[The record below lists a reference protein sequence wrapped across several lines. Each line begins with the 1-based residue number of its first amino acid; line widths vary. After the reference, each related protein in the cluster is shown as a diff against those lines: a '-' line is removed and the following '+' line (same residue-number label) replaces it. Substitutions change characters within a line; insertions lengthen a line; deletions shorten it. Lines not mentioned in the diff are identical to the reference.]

1 MENCAICSN
10 TTEAIG
16 MKENF
21 IFSTSIKKNL
31 VYLFLTGL
39 ILSVIGAYFIINSGH
54 GHGEELHSIANESHS
69 SFKWYHRV
77 FSNLWIN
84 NIFFV
89 GISVSAVFFVA
100 IQYIAQAGWSAG
112 FIRVPM
118 SFGSWLP
125 YGFALMLIT
134 FALGNH
140 DIFHW
145 THDYLYDISDSR
157 YDKIIDGKKAYLNL
171 PFFLS
176 RMILFFVVWYIL
188 YKKII
193 KESILEDIHGGEKY
207 WRKIYTLSIIF
218 VVFYALSSSV
228 AAWDWILSI
237 DTHWFS
243 TMFGWYVF
251 ASWWVSALAFIAY
264 IVTILKENGY
274 LKDLNFSVIHD
285 LGKFVF
291 AFSVFW
297 TYIWFSQYMLIY
309 YANIPEE
316 TIYFVERLRSDNYV
330 AFFYANLFLNFFFPF
345 LFLMTRASKR
355 HTRFLKIACPVVL
368 FGHFI
373 DFYLMITP
381 GIVKENNG
389 FGLLEIGI
397 LLVYLSMFL
406 FVILKSLSSRNLNAK
421 NHPML
426 GESVH
431 HDI

>member
-1 MENCAICSN
+1 
-10 TTEAIG
+10 

-21 IFSTSIKKNL
+21 IFSSNIKKNL
-31 VYLFLTGL
+31 FYLFIVGL
-39 ILSVIGAYFIINSGH
+39 LLSVIGAFFVINGGNGH
-54 GHGEELHSIANESHS
+54 AEELHSIANESHS
-69 SFKWYHRV
+69 SFQWYHRL

-84 NIFFV
+84 NMYFI
-89 GISVSAVFFVA
+89 GISVTAVFFVA
-100 IQYIAQAGWSAG
+100 IQYVAQAGWSAG
-112 FIRVPM
+112 IIRVPM

-125 YGFALMLIT
+125 YGFVLLIIT
-134 FALGNH
+134 FAIGNH

-145 THDYLYDISDSR
+145 THDYLYDTSDPR

-176 RMILFFVVWYIL
+176 RMVLFFLVWYYL
-188 YKKII
+188 YRRIVKL
-193 KESILEDIHGGEKY
+193 SVLEDINGGDKY
-207 WRKIYTLSIIF
+207 WNKMFTLSAIF
-218 VVFYALSSSV
+218 VVFYGLSSSV

-251 ASWWVSALAFIAY
+251 ASWWVSSLAFITY
-264 IVTILKENGY
+264 VVVLLKDNGY
-274 LKDLNFSVIHD
+274 LKHVNFSVIHD

-297 TYIWFSQYMLIY
+297 TYIWFSQYMLVY
-309 YANIPEE
+309 YANLPEE
-316 TIYFVERLRSDNYV
+316 TTYFIDRLRSDNYV
-330 AFFYANLFLNFFFPF
+330 GFFYANLFMNFFFPF

-355 HTRFLKIACPVVL
+355 HTRFLKIVCPIIL

-397 LLVYLSMFL
+397 LMVYLSMFL
-406 FVILKSLSSRNLNAK
+406 FVILKSLGSRNLLAR

-426 GESVH
+426 DESIH

>member
-1 MENCAICSN
+1 MID
-10 TTEAIG
+10 

-21 IFSTSIKKNL
+21 IFSSNIKKNL
-31 VYLFLTGL
+31 FYLFIVGL
-39 ILSVIGAYFIINSGH
+39 LLSVIGAFFIINGGNGH
-54 GHGEELHSIANESHS
+54 AEELHSIANESHS
-69 SFKWYHRV
+69 SFQWYHRL

-84 NIFFV
+84 NMYFI
-89 GISVSAVFFVA
+89 GISVTAVFFVA
-100 IQYIAQAGWSAG
+100 IQYVAQAGWSAG
-112 FIRVPM
+112 IIRVPM

-125 YGFALMLIT
+125 YGFVLLIIT
-134 FALGNH
+134 FAIGNH

-145 THDYLYDISDSR
+145 THDYLYDTSDPR

-176 RMILFFVVWYIL
+176 RMVLFFLVWYYL
-188 YKKII
+188 YRRIVKL
-193 KESILEDIHGGEKY
+193 SVLEDINGGDKY
-207 WRKIYTLSIIF
+207 WNKMFTLSAIF
-218 VVFYALSSSV
+218 VVFYGLSSSV

-251 ASWWVSALAFIAY
+251 ASWWVSSLAFITY
-264 IVTILKENGY
+264 VVVLLKDNGY
-274 LKDLNFSVIHD
+274 LKHVNFSVIHD

-297 TYIWFSQYMLIY
+297 TYIWFSQYMLVY
-309 YANIPEE
+309 YANLPEE
-316 TIYFVERLRSDNYV
+316 TTYFIDRLRSDNYV
-330 AFFYANLFLNFFFPF
+330 GFFYANLFMNFFFPF

-355 HTRFLKIACPVVL
+355 HTRFLKIVCPIIL

-397 LLVYLSMFL
+397 LMVYLSMFL
-406 FVILKSLSSRNLNAK
+406 FVILKSLGSRNLLAR

-426 GESVH
+426 DESIH

>member
-1 MENCAICSN
+1 
-10 TTEAIG
+10 

-21 IFSTSIKKNL
+21 IFSSNIKKNL
-31 VYLFLTGL
+31 FYLFIVGL
-39 ILSVIGAYFIINSGH
+39 LLSVIGAFFIINGGNGH
-54 GHGEELHSIANESHS
+54 AEELHSIANESHS
-69 SFKWYHRV
+69 SFQWYHRL

-84 NIFFV
+84 NMYFI
-89 GISVSAVFFVA
+89 GISVTAVFFVA
-100 IQYIAQAGWSAG
+100 IQYVAQAGWSAG
-112 FIRVPM
+112 IIRVPM

-125 YGFALMLIT
+125 YGFVLLIIT
-134 FALGNH
+134 FAIGNH

-145 THDYLYDISDSR
+145 THDYLYDTSDPR

-176 RMILFFVVWYIL
+176 RMILFFLVWYYL
-188 YKKII
+188 YRRIVKL
-193 KESILEDIHGGEKY
+193 SVLEDINGGDKY
-207 WRKIYTLSIIF
+207 WNKMFTLSAIF
-218 VVFYALSSSV
+218 VVFYGLSSSV

-251 ASWWVSALAFIAY
+251 ASWWVSSLAFITY
-264 IVTILKENGY
+264 VVVLLKDNGY
-274 LKDLNFSVIHD
+274 LKHVNFSVIHD

-297 TYIWFSQYMLIY
+297 TYIWFSQYMLVY
-309 YANIPEE
+309 YANLPEE
-316 TIYFVERLRSDNYV
+316 TTYFIDRLRSDNYV
-330 AFFYANLFLNFFFPF
+330 GFFYANLFMNFFFPF

-355 HTRFLKIACPVVL
+355 HTRFLKIVCPIIL

-397 LLVYLSMFL
+397 LMVYLSMFL
-406 FVILKSLSSRNLNAK
+406 FVILKSLGSRNLLAR

-426 GESVH
+426 DESIH

>member
-1 MENCAICSN
+1 
-10 TTEAIG
+10 

-21 IFSTSIKKNL
+21 IFSSNIKKNL
-31 VYLFLTGL
+31 FYLFIVGL
-39 ILSVIGAYFIINSGH
+39 LLSVIGAFFVINGGNGH
-54 GHGEELHSIANESHS
+54 AEELHSIANESHS
-69 SFKWYHRV
+69 SFQWYHRL

-84 NIFFV
+84 NMYFI
-89 GISVSAVFFVA
+89 GISVTAVFFVA
-100 IQYIAQAGWSAG
+100 IQYVAQAGWSAG
-112 FIRVPM
+112 IIRVPM

-125 YGFALMLIT
+125 YGFVLLIIT
-134 FALGNH
+134 FAIGNH

-145 THDYLYDISDSR
+145 THDYLYDTSDPR

-176 RMILFFVVWYIL
+176 RMVLFFLVWYYL
-188 YKKII
+188 YRRIVKL
-193 KESILEDIHGGEKY
+193 SVLEDINGGDKY
-207 WRKIYTLSIIF
+207 WNKMFTLSAIF
-218 VVFYALSSSV
+218 VVFYGLSSSV

-251 ASWWVSALAFIAY
+251 ASWWVSSLAFITY
-264 IVTILKENGY
+264 VVVLLKDNGY
-274 LKDLNFSVIHD
+274 LNHVNFSVIHD

-297 TYIWFSQYMLIY
+297 TYIWFSQYMLVY
-309 YANIPEE
+309 YANLPEE
-316 TIYFVERLRSDNYV
+316 TTYFIDRLRSDNYV
-330 AFFYANLFLNFFFPF
+330 GFFYANLFMNFFFPF

-355 HTRFLKIACPVVL
+355 HTRFLKIVCPIIL

-397 LLVYLSMFL
+397 LMVYLSMFL
-406 FVILKSLSSRNLNAK
+406 FVILKSLGSRNLLAR

-426 GESVH
+426 DESIH

>member
-1 MENCAICSN
+1 
-10 TTEAIG
+10 

-21 IFSTSIKKNL
+21 IFSSNIQKNL
-31 VYLFLTGL
+31 FYLFIVGL
-39 ILSVIGAYFIINSGH
+39 LLSVIGAFFVINGGNGH
-54 GHGEELHSIANESHS
+54 AEELHSIANESHS
-69 SFKWYHRV
+69 SFQWYHRV

-84 NIFFV
+84 NMYFI
-89 GISVSAVFFVA
+89 GISVTAVFFVA
-100 IQYIAQAGWSAG
+100 IQYVAQAGWSAG
-112 FIRVPM
+112 IIRVPM

-125 YGFALMLIT
+125 YGFVLLIIT
-134 FALGNH
+134 FAIGNH

-145 THDYLYDISDSR
+145 THDYLYDTSDPR

-176 RMILFFVVWYIL
+176 RMVLFFLVWYYL
-188 YKKII
+188 YRRIVKL
-193 KESILEDIHGGEKY
+193 SVLEDINGGDKY
-207 WRKIYTLSIIF
+207 WNKMFTLSAIF
-218 VVFYALSSSV
+218 VVFYGLSSSV

-251 ASWWVSALAFIAY
+251 ASWWVSSLAFITY
-264 IVTILKENGY
+264 VVVLLKDNGY
-274 LKDLNFSVIHD
+274 LKHVNFSVIHD

-297 TYIWFSQYMLIY
+297 TYIWFSQYMLVY
-309 YANIPEE
+309 YANLPEE
-316 TIYFVERLRSDNYV
+316 TTYFIDRLRSDNYV
-330 AFFYANLFLNFFFPF
+330 GFFYANLFMNFFFPF

-355 HTRFLKIACPVVL
+355 HTRFLKIVCPIIL

-397 LLVYLSMFL
+397 LMVYLSMFL
-406 FVILKSLSSRNLNAK
+406 FVILKSLGSRNLLAR

-426 GESVH
+426 DESIH

>member
-1 MENCAICSN
+1 
-10 TTEAIG
+10 

-21 IFSTSIKKNL
+21 IFSSNIKKNL
-31 VYLFLTGL
+31 FYLFIVGL
-39 ILSVIGAYFIINSGH
+39 LLSVIGAFFIINGGNGH
-54 GHGEELHSIANESHS
+54 AEELHSIANESHS
-69 SFKWYHRV
+69 SFQWYHRL

-84 NIFFV
+84 NMYFI
-89 GISVSAVFFVA
+89 GISVTAVFFVA
-100 IQYIAQAGWSAG
+100 IQYVAQAGWSAG
-112 FIRVPM
+112 IIRVPM

-125 YGFALMLIT
+125 YGFVLLIIT
-134 FALGNH
+134 FAIGNH

-145 THDYLYDISDSR
+145 THDYLYDTSDPR

-176 RMILFFVVWYIL
+176 RMVLFFLVWYYL
-188 YKKII
+188 YRRIVKL
-193 KESILEDIHGGEKY
+193 SVLEDINGGDKY
-207 WRKIYTLSIIF
+207 WYKMFTLSAIF
-218 VVFYALSSSV
+218 VVFYGLSSSV

-251 ASWWVSALAFIAY
+251 ASWWVSSLAFITY
-264 IVTILKENGY
+264 VVVLLKDNGY
-274 LKDLNFSVIHD
+274 LKHVNFSVIHD

-297 TYIWFSQYMLIY
+297 TYIWFSQYMLVY
-309 YANIPEE
+309 YANLPEE
-316 TIYFVERLRSDNYV
+316 TTYFIDRLRSDNYV
-330 AFFYANLFLNFFFPF
+330 GFFYANLFMNFFFPF

-355 HTRFLKIACPVVL
+355 HTRFLKIVCPIIL

-397 LLVYLSMFL
+397 LMVYLSMFL
-406 FVILKSLSSRNLNAK
+406 FVILKSLGSRNLLAR

-426 GESVH
+426 DESIH

>member
-1 MENCAICSN
+1 
-10 TTEAIG
+10 

-21 IFSTSIKKNL
+21 IFSSNIKKNL
-31 VYLFLTGL
+31 FYLFIVGL
-39 ILSVIGAYFIINSGH
+39 LLSVIGAFFIINGGNGH
-54 GHGEELHSIANESHS
+54 AEELHSIANESHS
-69 SFKWYHRV
+69 SFQWYHRL

-84 NIFFV
+84 NMYFI
-89 GISVSAVFFVA
+89 GISVTAVFFVA
-100 IQYIAQAGWSAG
+100 IQYVAQAGWSAG
-112 FIRVPM
+112 IIRVPM

-125 YGFALMLIT
+125 YGFVLLIIT
-134 FALGNH
+134 FAIGNH

-145 THDYLYDISDSR
+145 THDYLYDTSDPR

-176 RMILFFVVWYIL
+176 RMVLFFLVWYYL
-188 YKKII
+188 YRRIVKL
-193 KESILEDIHGGEKY
+193 SVLEDINGGDKY
-207 WRKIYTLSIIF
+207 WNKIFTLSAIF
-218 VVFYALSSSV
+218 VVFYGLSSSV

-251 ASWWVSALAFIAY
+251 ASWWVSSLAFITY
-264 IVTILKENGY
+264 VVVLLKDNGY
-274 LKDLNFSVIHD
+274 LKHVNFSVIHD

-297 TYIWFSQYMLIY
+297 TYIWFSQYMLVY
-309 YANIPEE
+309 YANLPEE
-316 TIYFVERLRSDNYV
+316 TTYFIDRLRSDNYV
-330 AFFYANLFLNFFFPF
+330 GFFYANLFMNFFFPF

-355 HTRFLKIACPVVL
+355 HTRFLKIVCPIIL

-397 LLVYLSMFL
+397 LMVYLSMFL
-406 FVILKSLSSRNLNAK
+406 FVILKSLGSRNLLAR

-426 GESVH
+426 DESIH

>member
-1 MENCAICSN
+1 M
-10 TTEAIG
+10 IG
-16 MKENF
+16 VF
-21 IFSTSIKKNL
+21 
-31 VYLFLTGL
+31 
-39 ILSVIGAYFIINSGH
+39 FIINGGNGH
-54 GHGEELHSIANESHS
+54 TEELHSIANESHS
-69 SFKWYHRV
+69 SFQWYHRV

-84 NIFFV
+84 NVYFI
-89 GISVSAVFFVA
+89 GISVTAVFFVA
-100 IQYIAQAGWSAG
+100 IQYVAQAGWSAG
-112 FIRVPM
+112 FIRIPM

-125 YGFALMLIT
+125 YGFALLIIT
-134 FALGNH
+134 FAIANH

-145 THDYLYDISDSR
+145 THDYLYDTSDSR
-157 YDKIIDGKKAYLNL
+157 YDKIIDGKKAYLNV

-176 RMILFFVVWYIL
+176 RMVLFFLVWYYL
-188 YKKII
+188 YRRIVKL
-193 KESILEDIHGGEKY
+193 SVLEDINGGDKY
-207 WRKIYTLSIIF
+207 WNKMFTLSAIF
-218 VVFYALSSSV
+218 VVFYGLSSSV

-251 ASWWVSALAFIAY
+251 ASWWVSSLAFITY
-264 IVTILKENGY
+264 VVILLKDNGY
-274 LKDLNFSVIHD
+274 LTHVNFSVIHD

-297 TYIWFSQYMLIY
+297 TYIWFSQYMLVY
-309 YANIPEE
+309 YANLPEE
-316 TIYFVERLRSDNYV
+316 TIYFIDRLRSDNYV
-330 AFFYANLFLNFFFPF
+330 GFFYANLFMNFFFPF

-355 HTRFLKIACPVVL
+355 HTRFLKIVCPIIL

-397 LLVYLSMFL
+397 LMVYLSMFL
-406 FVILKSLSSRNLNAK
+406 FVIFKSLSSRNLLAR

-426 GESVH
+426 DESIH

>member
-1 MENCAICSN
+1 
-10 TTEAIG
+10 

-21 IFSTSIKKNL
+21 IFSSNIKKNL
-31 VYLFLTGL
+31 FYLFIVGL
-39 ILSVIGAYFIINSGH
+39 LLSVIGAFFVINGGNGH
-54 GHGEELHSIANESHS
+54 AEELHSIANESHS
-69 SFKWYHRV
+69 SFQWYHRV

-84 NIFFV
+84 NMYFI
-89 GISVSAVFFVA
+89 GISVTAVFFVA
-100 IQYIAQAGWSAG
+100 IQYVAQAGWSAG
-112 FIRVPM
+112 IIRVPM

-125 YGFALMLIT
+125 YGFVLLIIT
-134 FALGNH
+134 FAIGNH

-145 THDYLYDISDSR
+145 THDYLYDTSDPR

-176 RMILFFVVWYIL
+176 RMVLFFLVWYYL
-188 YKKII
+188 YRRIVKL
-193 KESILEDIHGGEKY
+193 SVLEDINGGDKY
-207 WRKIYTLSIIF
+207 WNKMFTLSAIF
-218 VVFYALSSSV
+218 VVFYGLSSSV

-251 ASWWVSALAFIAY
+251 ASWWVSSLAFITY
-264 IVTILKENGY
+264 VVVLLKDNGY
-274 LKDLNFSVIHD
+274 LKHVNFSVIHD

-297 TYIWFSQYMLIY
+297 TYIWFSQYMLVY
-309 YANIPEE
+309 YANLPEE
-316 TIYFVERLRSDNYV
+316 TTYFIDRLRSDNYV
-330 AFFYANLFLNFFFPF
+330 GFFYANLFMNFFFPF

-355 HTRFLKIACPVVL
+355 HTRFLKIVCPIIL

-397 LLVYLSMFL
+397 LMVYLSMFL
-406 FVILKSLSSRNLNAK
+406 FVILKSLGSRNLLAR

-426 GESVH
+426 DESIH

>member
-1 MENCAICSN
+1 MID
-10 TTEAIG
+10 

-21 IFSTSIKKNL
+21 IFSSNIKKNL
-31 VYLFLTGL
+31 FYLFIVGL
-39 ILSVIGAYFIINSGH
+39 LLSVIGAFFVINGGNGH
-54 GHGEELHSIANESHS
+54 AEELHSIANESHS
-69 SFKWYHRV
+69 SFQWYHRV

-84 NIFFV
+84 NMYFI
-89 GISVSAVFFVA
+89 GISVTAVFFVA
-100 IQYIAQAGWSAG
+100 IQYVAQAGWSAG
-112 FIRVPM
+112 IIRVPM

-125 YGFALMLIT
+125 YGFVLLIIT
-134 FALGNH
+134 FAIGNH

-145 THDYLYDISDSR
+145 THDYLYDTSDPR

-176 RMILFFVVWYIL
+176 RMVLFFLVWYYL
-188 YKKII
+188 YRRIVKL
-193 KESILEDIHGGEKY
+193 SVLEDINGGDKY
-207 WRKIYTLSIIF
+207 WNKIFTLSAIF
-218 VVFYALSSSV
+218 VVFYGLSSSV

-251 ASWWVSALAFIAY
+251 ASWWVSSLAFITY
-264 IVTILKENGY
+264 VVVLLKDNGY
-274 LKDLNFSVIHD
+274 LKHVNFSVIHD

-297 TYIWFSQYMLIY
+297 TYIWFSQYMLVY
-309 YANIPEE
+309 YANLPEE
-316 TIYFVERLRSDNYV
+316 TTYFIDRLRSDNYV
-330 AFFYANLFLNFFFPF
+330 GFFYANLFMNFFFPF

-355 HTRFLKIACPVVL
+355 HTRFLKIVCPIIL

-397 LLVYLSMFL
+397 LMVYLSMFL
-406 FVILKSLSSRNLNAK
+406 FVILKSLGSRNLLAR

-426 GESVH
+426 DESIH

>member
-1 MENCAICSN
+1 
-10 TTEAIG
+10 

-21 IFSTSIKKNL
+21 IFSSNIKKNL
-31 VYLFLTGL
+31 FYLFIVGL
-39 ILSVIGAYFIINSGH
+39 LLSVIGAFFIINGGNGH
-54 GHGEELHSIANESHS
+54 AEELHSIANESHS
-69 SFKWYHRV
+69 SFQWYHRL

-84 NIFFV
+84 NMYFI
-89 GISVSAVFFVA
+89 GISVTAVFFVA
-100 IQYIAQAGWSAG
+100 IQYVAQAGWSAG
-112 FIRVPM
+112 IIRVPM

-125 YGFALMLIT
+125 YGFVLLIIT
-134 FALGNH
+134 FAIGNH

-145 THDYLYDISDSR
+145 THDYLYDTSDPR

-176 RMILFFVVWYIL
+176 RMVLFFLVWYYL
-188 YKKII
+188 YRRIVKL
-193 KESILEDIHGGEKY
+193 SVLEDINGGDKY
-207 WRKIYTLSIIF
+207 WNKMFTLSAIF
-218 VVFYALSSSV
+218 VVFYGLSSSV

-251 ASWWVSALAFIAY
+251 ASWWVSSLAFITY
-264 IVTILKENGY
+264 VVVLLKDNGY
-274 LKDLNFSVIHD
+274 LKHVNFSVIHD

-297 TYIWFSQYMLIY
+297 TYIWFSQYMLVY
-309 YANIPEE
+309 YANLPEE
-316 TIYFVERLRSDNYV
+316 TTYFIDRLRSDNYV
-330 AFFYANLFLNFFFPF
+330 GFFYANLFMNFFFPF

-355 HTRFLKIACPVVL
+355 HTRFLKIVCPIIL

-397 LLVYLSMFL
+397 LMVYLSMFL
-406 FVILKSLSSRNLNAK
+406 FVILKSLGSRNLLAR

-426 GESVH
+426 DESIH

>member
-1 MENCAICSN
+1 MID
-10 TTEAIG
+10 

-21 IFSTSIKKNL
+21 IFSSNIKKNL
-31 VYLFLTGL
+31 FYLFIVGL
-39 ILSVIGAYFIINSGH
+39 LLSVIGAFFVINGGNGH
-54 GHGEELHSIANESHS
+54 AEELHSIANESHS
-69 SFKWYHRV
+69 SFQWYHRL

-84 NIFFV
+84 NMYFI
-89 GISVSAVFFVA
+89 GISVTAVFFVA
-100 IQYIAQAGWSAG
+100 IQYVAQAGWSAG
-112 FIRVPM
+112 IIRVPM

-125 YGFALMLIT
+125 YGFVLLIIT
-134 FALGNH
+134 FAIGNH

-145 THDYLYDISDSR
+145 THDYLYDTSDPR

-176 RMILFFVVWYIL
+176 RMVLFFLVWYYL
-188 YKKII
+188 YRRIVKL
-193 KESILEDIHGGEKY
+193 SVLEDINGGDKY
-207 WRKIYTLSIIF
+207 WNKMFTLSAIF
-218 VVFYALSSSV
+218 VVFYGLSSSV

-251 ASWWVSALAFIAY
+251 ASWWVSSLAFITY
-264 IVTILKENGY
+264 VVVLLKDNGY
-274 LKDLNFSVIHD
+274 LKHVNFSVIHD

-297 TYIWFSQYMLIY
+297 TYIWFSQYMLVY
-309 YANIPEE
+309 YANLPEE
-316 TIYFVERLRSDNYV
+316 TTYFIERLRSDNYV
-330 AFFYANLFLNFFFPF
+330 GFFYANLFMNFFFPF

-355 HTRFLKIACPVVL
+355 HTRFLKIVCPIIL

-397 LLVYLSMFL
+397 LMVYLSMFL
-406 FVILKSLSSRNLNAK
+406 FVILKSLGSRNLLAR

-426 GESVH
+426 DESIH

>member
-1 MENCAICSN
+1 
-10 TTEAIG
+10 

-21 IFSTSIKKNL
+21 IFSSNIKKNL
-31 VYLFLTGL
+31 FYLFIVGL
-39 ILSVIGAYFIINSGH
+39 LLSVIGAFFIINGGNGH
-54 GHGEELHSIANESHS
+54 AEELHSIANESHS
-69 SFKWYHRV
+69 SFQWYNRL

-84 NIFFV
+84 NMYFI
-89 GISVSAVFFVA
+89 GISVTAVFFVA
-100 IQYIAQAGWSAG
+100 IQYVAQAGWSAG
-112 FIRVPM
+112 IIRVPM

-125 YGFALMLIT
+125 YGFVLLIIT
-134 FALGNH
+134 FAIGNH

-145 THDYLYDISDSR
+145 THDYLYDTSDPR

-176 RMILFFVVWYIL
+176 RMVLFFLVWYYL
-188 YKKII
+188 YRRIVKL
-193 KESILEDIHGGEKY
+193 SVLEDINGGDKY
-207 WRKIYTLSIIF
+207 WNKMFTLSAIF
-218 VVFYALSSSV
+218 VVFYGLSSSV

-251 ASWWVSALAFIAY
+251 ASWWVSSLAFITY
-264 IVTILKENGY
+264 VVVLLKDNGY
-274 LKDLNFSVIHD
+274 LKHVNFSVIHD

-297 TYIWFSQYMLIY
+297 TYIWFSQYMLVY
-309 YANIPEE
+309 YANLPEE
-316 TIYFVERLRSDNYV
+316 TTYFIDRLRSDNYV
-330 AFFYANLFLNFFFPF
+330 GFFYANLFMNFFFPF

-355 HTRFLKIACPVVL
+355 HTRFLKIVCPIIL

-397 LLVYLSMFL
+397 LMVYLSMFL
-406 FVILKSLSSRNLNAK
+406 FVILKSLGSRNLLAR

-426 GESVH
+426 DESIH

>member
-1 MENCAICSN
+1 MID
-10 TTEAIG
+10 

-21 IFSTSIKKNL
+21 IFSSNIKKNL
-31 VYLFLTGL
+31 FYLFIVGL
-39 ILSVIGAYFIINSGH
+39 LLSVIGAFFVINGGNGH
-54 GHGEELHSIANESHS
+54 AEELHSIANESHS
-69 SFKWYHRV
+69 SFQWYHRV

-84 NIFFV
+84 NMYFI
-89 GISVSAVFFVA
+89 GISVTAVFFVA
-100 IQYIAQAGWSAG
+100 IQYVAQAGWSAG
-112 FIRVPM
+112 IIRVPM

-125 YGFALMLIT
+125 YGFVLLIIT
-134 FALGNH
+134 FAIGNH

-145 THDYLYDISDSR
+145 THDYLYDTSDPR

-176 RMILFFVVWYIL
+176 RMVLFFLVWYYL
-188 YKKII
+188 YRRIVKL
-193 KESILEDIHGGEKY
+193 SVLEDINGGDKY
-207 WRKIYTLSIIF
+207 WNKMFTLSAIF
-218 VVFYALSSSV
+218 VVFYGLSSSV

-251 ASWWVSALAFIAY
+251 ASWWVSSLAFITY
-264 IVTILKENGY
+264 VVVLLKDNGY
-274 LKDLNFSVIHD
+274 LKHVNFSVIHD

-297 TYIWFSQYMLIY
+297 TYIWFSQYMLVY
-309 YANIPEE
+309 YANLPEE
-316 TIYFVERLRSDNYV
+316 TTYFIDRLRSDNYV
-330 AFFYANLFLNFFFPF
+330 GFFYANLFMNFFFPF

-355 HTRFLKIACPVVL
+355 HTRFLKIVCPIIL

-397 LLVYLSMFL
+397 LMVYLSMFL
-406 FVILKSLSSRNLNAK
+406 FVILKSLGSRNLLAR

-426 GESVH
+426 DESIH

>member
-1 MENCAICSN
+1 MID
-10 TTEAIG
+10 

-21 IFSTSIKKNL
+21 IFSSNIKKNL
-31 VYLFLTGL
+31 FYLFIVGL
-39 ILSVIGAYFIINSGH
+39 LLSVIGAFFVINGGNGH
-54 GHGEELHSIANESHS
+54 AEELHSIANESHS
-69 SFKWYHRV
+69 SFQWYHRL

-84 NIFFV
+84 NMYFI
-89 GISVSAVFFVA
+89 GISVTAVFFVA
-100 IQYIAQAGWSAG
+100 IQYVAQAGWSAG
-112 FIRVPM
+112 IIRVPM

-125 YGFALMLIT
+125 YGFVLLIIT
-134 FALGNH
+134 FAIGNH

-145 THDYLYDISDSR
+145 THDYLYDTSDPR

-176 RMILFFVVWYIL
+176 RMVLFFLVWYYL
-188 YKKII
+188 YRRIVKL
-193 KESILEDIHGGEKY
+193 SVLEDINGGDKY
-207 WRKIYTLSIIF
+207 WNKMFTLSAIF
-218 VVFYALSSSV
+218 VVFYGLSSSV

-251 ASWWVSALAFIAY
+251 ASWWVSSLAFITY
-264 IVTILKENGY
+264 VVVLLKDNGY
-274 LKDLNFSVIHD
+274 LKHVNFSVIHD

-297 TYIWFSQYMLIY
+297 TYIWFSQYMLVY
-309 YANIPEE
+309 YANLPEE
-316 TIYFVERLRSDNYV
+316 TTYFIDRLRSDNYV
-330 AFFYANLFLNFFFPF
+330 GFFYANLFMNFFFPF

-355 HTRFLKIACPVVL
+355 HTRFLKIVCPIIL

-397 LLVYLSMFL
+397 LMVYLSMFL
-406 FVILKSLSSRNLNAK
+406 FVILKSLGSRNLLAR

-426 GESVH
+426 DESIH

>member
-1 MENCAICSN
+1 
-10 TTEAIG
+10 

-21 IFSTSIKKNL
+21 IFSSNIKKNL
-31 VYLFLTGL
+31 FYLFIVGL
-39 ILSVIGAYFIINSGH
+39 LLSVIGAFFIINGGNGH
-54 GHGEELHSIANESHS
+54 AEELHSIANESHS
-69 SFKWYHRV
+69 SFQWYHRL

-84 NIFFV
+84 NMYFI
-89 GISVSAVFFVA
+89 GISVTAVFFVA
-100 IQYIAQAGWSAG
+100 IQYVAQAGWSAG
-112 FIRVPM
+112 IIRVPM

-125 YGFALMLIT
+125 YGFVLLIIT
-134 FALGNH
+134 FAIGNH

-145 THDYLYDISDSR
+145 THDYLYDTSDPR
-157 YDKIIDGKKAYLNL
+157 YDKIIDGKKAYLNV

-176 RMILFFVVWYIL
+176 RMVLFFLVWYYL
-188 YKKII
+188 YRRIVKL
-193 KESILEDIHGGEKY
+193 SVLEDINGGDKY
-207 WRKIYTLSIIF
+207 WNKMFTLSAIF
-218 VVFYALSSSV
+218 VVFYGLSSSV

-251 ASWWVSALAFIAY
+251 ASWWVSSLAFITY
-264 IVTILKENGY
+264 VVVLLKDNGY
-274 LKDLNFSVIHD
+274 LKHVNFSVIHD

-297 TYIWFSQYMLIY
+297 TYIWFSQYMLVY
-309 YANIPEE
+309 YANLPEE
-316 TIYFVERLRSDNYV
+316 TTYFIDRLRSDNYV
-330 AFFYANLFLNFFFPF
+330 GFFYANLFMNFFFPF

-355 HTRFLKIACPVVL
+355 HTRFLKIVCPIIL

-397 LLVYLSMFL
+397 LMVYLSMFL
-406 FVILKSLSSRNLNAK
+406 FVILKSLGSRNLLAR

-426 GESVH
+426 DESIH

>member
-1 MENCAICSN
+1 
-10 TTEAIG
+10 

-21 IFSTSIKKNL
+21 IFSSNIKKNL
-31 VYLFLTGL
+31 FYLFIVGL
-39 ILSVIGAYFIINSGH
+39 LLSVIGAFFIINGGNGH
-54 GHGEELHSIANESHS
+54 TEELHSIANESHS
-69 SFKWYHRV
+69 SFQWYHRV

-84 NIFFV
+84 NVYFI
-89 GISVSAVFFVA
+89 GISVTAVFFVA
-100 IQYIAQAGWSAG
+100 IQYVAQAGWSAG
-112 FIRVPM
+112 FIRIPM

-125 YGFALMLIT
+125 YGFALLIIT
-134 FALGNH
+134 FAIANH

-145 THDYLYDISDSR
+145 THDYLYDTSDSR
-157 YDKIIDGKKAYLNL
+157 YDKIIDGKKAYLNV

-176 RMILFFVVWYIL
+176 RMVLFFLVWYYL
-188 YKKII
+188 YRRIVKL
-193 KESILEDIHGGEKY
+193 SVLEDINGGDKY
-207 WRKIYTLSIIF
+207 WNKIFTLSAIF
-218 VVFYALSSSV
+218 VVFYGLSSSV

-237 DTHWFS
+237 DTHWYS

-251 ASWWVSALAFIAY
+251 ASWWVSSLAFITY
-264 IVTILKENGY
+264 VVVLLKDNGY
-274 LKDLNFSVIHD
+274 LTHVNFSVIHD

-297 TYIWFSQYMLIY
+297 TYIWFSQYMLVY
-309 YANIPEE
+309 YANLPEE
-316 TIYFVERLRSDNYV
+316 TIYFIERLRSDNYV
-330 AFFYANLFLNFFFPF
+330 GFFYANLFMNFFFPF

-355 HTRFLKIACPVVL
+355 HTRFLKIVCPIIL

-381 GIVKENNG
+381 GIVNENNG

-397 LLVYLSMFL
+397 LMIYLSMFL
-406 FVILKSLSSRNLNAK
+406 FVIFKSLSSRNLIAK

-426 GESVH
+426 DESMH

>member
-1 MENCAICSN
+1 MENCKICSN
-10 TTEAIG
+10 TTEAIN

-31 VYLFLTGL
+31 LYLFLTGL
-39 ILSVIGAYFIINSGH
+39 ILSVVGAYFIINSGH
-54 GHGEELHSIANESHS
+54 GHGEELHSIASESHS
-69 SFKWYHRV
+69 SFQWYHRV

-84 NIFFV
+84 NMYFV

-100 IQYIAQAGWSAG
+100 IQYVAQAGWSAG

-125 YGFALMLIT
+125 YGLILMLIT

-176 RMILFFVVWYIL
+176 RMILFFIVWYVL

-264 IVTILKENGY
+264 VVTLLKENGY

-297 TYIWFSQYMLIY
+297 TYIWFSQYLLIY

-316 TIYFVERLRSDNYV
+316 TIYFVERLRSDDYV

-406 FVILKSLSSRNLNAK
+406 FVILKSLSSRNLIAK

-426 GESVH
+426 SESMH

>member
-1 MENCAICSN
+1 
-10 TTEAIG
+10 
-16 MKENF
+16 MKDNF
-21 IFSTSIKKNL
+21 IFSSNIKKNL
-31 VYLFLTGL
+31 FYLFIVGL
-39 ILSVIGAYFIINSGH
+39 LLSVIGAFFVINGGNGH
-54 GHGEELHSIANESHS
+54 AEELHSIANESHS
-69 SFKWYHRV
+69 SFQWYHRL

-84 NIFFV
+84 NMYFI
-89 GISVSAVFFVA
+89 GISVTAVFFVA
-100 IQYIAQAGWSAG
+100 IQYVAQAGWSAG
-112 FIRVPM
+112 IIRVPM

-125 YGFALMLIT
+125 YGFVLLIIT
-134 FALGNH
+134 FAIGNH

-145 THDYLYDISDSR
+145 THDYLYDTSDPR

-176 RMILFFVVWYIL
+176 RMVLFFLVWYYL
-188 YKKII
+188 YRRIVKL
-193 KESILEDIHGGEKY
+193 SVLEDINGGDKY
-207 WRKIYTLSIIF
+207 WNKMFTLSAIF
-218 VVFYALSSSV
+218 VVFYGLSSSV

-251 ASWWVSALAFIAY
+251 ASWWVSSLAFITY
-264 IVTILKENGY
+264 VVVLLKDNGY
-274 LKDLNFSVIHD
+274 LKHVNFSVIHD

-297 TYIWFSQYMLIY
+297 TYIWFSQYMLVY
-309 YANIPEE
+309 YANLPEE
-316 TIYFVERLRSDNYV
+316 TTYFIDRLRSDNYV
-330 AFFYANLFLNFFFPF
+330 GFFYANLFMNFFFPF

-355 HTRFLKIACPVVL
+355 HTRFLKIVCPIIL

-397 LLVYLSMFL
+397 LMVYLSMFL
-406 FVILKSLSSRNLNAK
+406 FVILKSLGSRNLLAR

-426 GESVH
+426 DESIH

>member
-1 MENCAICSN
+1 
-10 TTEAIG
+10 

-21 IFSTSIKKNL
+21 IFSSKIQKNL
-31 VYLFLTGL
+31 FYLFIVGL
-39 ILSVIGAYFIINSGH
+39 LLSVIGAFFIINGGNGH
-54 GHGEELHSIANESHS
+54 AEELHSIANESHS
-69 SFKWYHRV
+69 SFQWYHRL

-84 NIFFV
+84 NMYFI
-89 GISVSAVFFVA
+89 GISVTAVFFVA
-100 IQYIAQAGWSAG
+100 IQYVAQAGWSAG
-112 FIRVPM
+112 IIRVPM

-125 YGFALMLIT
+125 YGFVLLIIT
-134 FALGNH
+134 FAIGNH

-145 THDYLYDISDSR
+145 THDYLYDTSDPR

-176 RMILFFVVWYIL
+176 RMVLFFLVWYYL
-188 YKKII
+188 YRRIVKL
-193 KESILEDIHGGEKY
+193 SVLEDINGGDKY
-207 WRKIYTLSIIF
+207 WNKMFTLSAIF
-218 VVFYALSSSV
+218 VVFYGLSSSV

-251 ASWWVSALAFIAY
+251 ASWWVSSLAFITY
-264 IVTILKENGY
+264 VVVLLKDNGY
-274 LKDLNFSVIHD
+274 LKHVNFSVIHD

-297 TYIWFSQYMLIY
+297 TYIWFSQYMLVY
-309 YANIPEE
+309 YANLPEE
-316 TIYFVERLRSDNYV
+316 TTYFIDRLRSDNYV
-330 AFFYANLFLNFFFPF
+330 GFFYANLFMNFFFPF

-355 HTRFLKIACPVVL
+355 HTRFLKIVCPIIL

-397 LLVYLSMFL
+397 LMVYLSMFL
-406 FVILKSLSSRNLNAK
+406 FVILKSLGSRNLLAR

-426 GESVH
+426 DESIH

>member
-1 MENCAICSN
+1 
-10 TTEAIG
+10 

-21 IFSTSIKKNL
+21 IFSSNIKKNL
-31 VYLFLTGL
+31 FYLFIVGL
-39 ILSVIGAYFIINSGH
+39 LLSVIGAFFIINGGNGH
-54 GHGEELHSIANESHS
+54 AEELHSIANESHS
-69 SFKWYHRV
+69 SFQWYHRL

-84 NIFFV
+84 NMYFI
-89 GISVSAVFFVA
+89 GISVTAVFFVA
-100 IQYIAQAGWSAG
+100 IQYVAQAGWSAG
-112 FIRVPM
+112 IIRVPM

-125 YGFALMLIT
+125 YGFVLLIIT
-134 FALGNH
+134 FAIGNH

-145 THDYLYDISDSR
+145 THDYLYDTSDPR

-176 RMILFFVVWYIL
+176 RMVLFFLVWYYL
-188 YKKII
+188 YRRIVKL
-193 KESILEDIHGGEKY
+193 SVLEDINGGDKY
-207 WRKIYTLSIIF
+207 WNKMFTLSAIF
-218 VVFYALSSSV
+218 VVFYGLSSSV

-251 ASWWVSALAFIAY
+251 ASWWVSSLAFITY
-264 IVTILKENGY
+264 VVVLLKDNGY
-274 LKDLNFSVIHD
+274 LKHVNFSVIHD

-297 TYIWFSQYMLIY
+297 TYIWFSQYMLVY
-309 YANIPEE
+309 YANLPEE
-316 TIYFVERLRSDNYV
+316 TIYFIDRLRSDNYV
-330 AFFYANLFLNFFFPF
+330 GFFYANLFMNFFFPF

-355 HTRFLKIACPVVL
+355 HTRFLKIVCPIIL

-397 LLVYLSMFL
+397 LMVYLSMFL
-406 FVILKSLSSRNLNAK
+406 FVILKSLGSRNLLAR

-426 GESVH
+426 DESIH

>member
-1 MENCAICSN
+1 
-10 TTEAIG
+10 

-21 IFSTSIKKNL
+21 IFSSNIKKNL
-31 VYLFLTGL
+31 FYLFIVGL
-39 ILSVIGAYFIINSGH
+39 LLSVIGAFFIINGGNGH
-54 GHGEELHSIANESHS
+54 AEELHSIANESHS
-69 SFKWYHRV
+69 SFQWYHRL

-84 NIFFV
+84 NMYFI
-89 GISVSAVFFVA
+89 GISVTAVFFVA
-100 IQYIAQAGWSAG
+100 IQYVAQAGWSAG
-112 FIRVPM
+112 IIRVPM

-125 YGFALMLIT
+125 YGFVLLIIT
-134 FALGNH
+134 FAIGNH

-145 THDYLYDISDSR
+145 THDYLYDTSDPR

-176 RMILFFVVWYIL
+176 RMVLFFLVWYYL
-188 YKKII
+188 YRRIVKL
-193 KESILEDIHGGEKY
+193 SVLEDINGGDKY
-207 WRKIYTLSIIF
+207 WNKMFTLSAIF
-218 VVFYALSSSV
+218 VVFYGLSSSV

-251 ASWWVSALAFIAY
+251 ASWWVSSLGFITY
-264 IVTILKENGY
+264 VVVLLKDNGY
-274 LKDLNFSVIHD
+274 LKHVNFSVIHD

-297 TYIWFSQYMLIY
+297 TYIWFSQYMLVY
-309 YANIPEE
+309 YANLPEE
-316 TIYFVERLRSDNYV
+316 TTYFIDRLRSDNYV
-330 AFFYANLFLNFFFPF
+330 GFFYANLFMNFFFPF

-355 HTRFLKIACPVVL
+355 HTRFLKIVCPIIL

-397 LLVYLSMFL
+397 LMVYLSMFL
-406 FVILKSLSSRNLNAK
+406 FVILKSLGSRNLLAR

-426 GESVH
+426 DESIH

>member
-1 MENCAICSN
+1 
-10 TTEAIG
+10 

-21 IFSTSIKKNL
+21 IFSSNIKKNL
-31 VYLFLTGL
+31 FYLFIVGL
-39 ILSVIGAYFIINSGH
+39 LLSVIGAFFVINGGNGH
-54 GHGEELHSIANESHS
+54 AEELHSIANESHS
-69 SFKWYHRV
+69 SFQWYHRL

-84 NIFFV
+84 NMYFI
-89 GISVSAVFFVA
+89 GISVTAVFFVA
-100 IQYIAQAGWSAG
+100 IQYVAQAGWSAG
-112 FIRVPM
+112 IIRVPM

-125 YGFALMLIT
+125 YGFVLLIIT
-134 FALGNH
+134 FAIGNH

-145 THDYLYDISDSR
+145 THDYLYDTSDPR

-176 RMILFFVVWYIL
+176 RMVLFFLVWYYL
-188 YKKII
+188 YRRIVKL
-193 KESILEDIHGGEKY
+193 SVLEDINGGDKY
-207 WRKIYTLSIIF
+207 WNKMFTLSAIF
-218 VVFYALSSSV
+218 VVFYGLSSSV

-251 ASWWVSALAFIAY
+251 ASWWVSSLAFITY
-264 IVTILKENGY
+264 VVVLLKDNGY
-274 LKDLNFSVIHD
+274 LKHVNFSVLHD

-297 TYIWFSQYMLIY
+297 TYIWFSQYMLVY
-309 YANIPEE
+309 YANLPEE
-316 TIYFVERLRSDNYV
+316 TTYFIDRLRSDNYV
-330 AFFYANLFLNFFFPF
+330 GFFYANLFMNFFFPF

-355 HTRFLKIACPVVL
+355 HTRFLKIVCPIIL

-397 LLVYLSMFL
+397 LMVYLSMFL
-406 FVILKSLSSRNLNAK
+406 FVILKSLGSRNLLAR

-426 GESVH
+426 DESIH